1 MILTPIN
8 RALLGSCMT
17 AFVVC
22 AGWPDI
28 AAQEQSV
35 EGVFALPDVEPLVS
49 GEMTLQETGPLSRE
63 LQLVYTDLST
73 GKQIPKFDVELTQ
86 ELHILATDAHH
97 PRRRPPLLAE
107 AREAAA
113 KLVGDAEAGHLV
125 GMRPQG
131 IVDDAAPD
139 ELPALPDVRHL
150 STAPRAPSFWKRLRG
165 PA

>member
-86 ELHILATDAHH
+86 ELHILATDAG
-97 PRRRPPLLAE
+97 LLLREHRGSALGFLARFE
-107 AREAAA
+107 KMGAAAGVGEMAGPAARE
-113 KLVGDAEAGHLV
+113 
-125 GMRPQG
+125 P
-131 IVDDAAPD
+131 
-139 ELPALPDVRHL
+139 
-150 STAPRAPSFWKRLRG
+150 
-165 PA
+165 